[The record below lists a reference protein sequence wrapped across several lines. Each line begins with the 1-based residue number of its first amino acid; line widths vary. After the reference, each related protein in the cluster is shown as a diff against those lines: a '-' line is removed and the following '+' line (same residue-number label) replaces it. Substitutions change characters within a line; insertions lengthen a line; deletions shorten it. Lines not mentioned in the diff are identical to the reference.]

1 MATPGEGLVMR
12 RFSSTAAVIVTLV
25 LATGPVATS
34 DGELQGQSFR
44 VSGSTNLR
52 YVDVR
57 PFIQDSVPAGE
68 LDGTGLLRQLPD
80 GQVVRCA
87 PGSTFCRGTR
97 PGPSLSTIPGSQ
109 DLEMSVWGLGRG
121 VRVYGQLRGRTSW
134 GGDPDFWPRANETV
148 NLLAGYGE
156 LNRDRYR
163 VRLGRQWT
171 ASGLGFYNF
180 DGLQLT
186 LRPRAG
192 WSVEGYAGRSLVR
205 GLNEQRTGDAL
216 EAIEELAPNEPG
228 LALGATVRY
237 RPSPRL
243 NLTALYHRDVRDDRR
258 GLYSELARLD
268 GVYRFGAASVEA
280 AVERDV
286 VGGEFN
292 ELRLRAR
299 TPPLGSVALAVE
311 GRRYRPYFELWTI
324 WGAFSPV
331 GFDEGRLDLTWAPS
345 GGDLIVRGEASY
357 RSYDDTGLDEGV
369 GRFRTDGW
377 GLGANASWTPR
388 ELWRVEGGYRMEVGF
403 GAARS
408 EGHGGVRRS
417 MGDLGHVALRGL
429 AFQRLYEFRLDHGV
443 VVGLGA
449 ETSLRL
455 TDRVQAL
462 GSVTSYRHLD
472 QGDQPDMDWNQLRA
486 NLRLRWTVGAE
497 PGVTRQPPT
506 DPPEVP

>member
-1 MATPGEGLVMR
+1 M
-12 RFSSTAAVIVTLV
+12 
-25 LATGPVATS
+25 TGPWPLRIVVMALLALGMAAAEVAEAQSVRVTGATS
-34 DGELQGQSFR
+34 
-44 VSGSTNLR
+44 LR
-52 YVDVR
+52 YIEVR
-57 PFIQDSVPAGE
+57 PFVRDSVPADEVEGA
-68 LDGTGLLRQLPD
+68 GLLRQTAD
-80 GQVVRCA
+80 GQVVRCVA
-87 PGSTFCRGTR
+87 GQTFCRGTR
-97 PGPSLSTIPGSQ
+97 PGDAVSTLPAMQ
-109 DLEMSVWGLGRG
+109 DLEISAWGFGEGIRAFAH
-121 VRVYGQLRGRTSW
+121 LRGRTAW
-134 GGDPDFWPRANETV
+134 GGDPELWPRADDAFD
-148 NLLAGYGE
+148 LLAAYGE
-156 LNRDRYR
+156 LNRERFR
-163 VRLGRQWT
+163 VRAGRQWVT
-171 ASGLGFYNF
+171 SGLGFYNF
-180 DGLQLT
+180 DGLGLT
-186 LRPRAG
+186 IRPVTG
-192 WSVEGYAGRSLVR
+192 LSLEGQVGRSLVR
-205 GLNEQRTGDAL
+205 GLNEQRTGGAL
-216 EAIEELAPNEPG
+216 EAIEELAPIEPG
-228 LALGATVRY
+228 LMLSTQVRY
-237 RPSPRL
+237 RPTPRFSL
-243 NLTALYHRDVRDDRR
+243 AGLYHRDVRDDRA
-258 GLYSELARLD
+258 GLYSELARAE
-268 GVYRFGAASVEA
+268 GVFRFGGGSVEGA
-280 AVERDV
+280 MEADLA
-286 VGGEFN
+286 GGEFN

-299 TPPLGSVALAVE
+299 TPPIGSTVLAGE
-311 GRRYRPYFELWTI
+311 IRRYRPYFELWTI

>member
-1 MATPGEGLVMR
+1 MR

-331 GFDEGRLDLTWAPS
+331 GFDEARLDATWTRA
-345 GGDLIVRGEASY
+345 RGEIVLRGETSF
-357 RSYDDTGLDEGV
+357 RRYDDTGMEVSLGQ
-369 GRFRTDGW
+369 FRSDGW
-377 GLGANASWTPR
+377 RLGGTASWSPSPD
-388 ELWRVEGGYRMEVGF
+388 WRLEGGVRGEVGF

-408 EGHGGVRRS
+408 EGQARLMRRLDDGGVLAVRA
-417 MGDLGHVALRGL
+417 V
-429 AFQRLYEFRLDHGV
+429 AFQRLYEFRLDHGA

-449 ETSLRL
+449 ESSIRLSERARMSGSL
-455 TDRVQAL
+455 T
-462 GSVTSYRHLD
+462 GYRHLNR
-472 QGDQPDMDWNQLRA
+472 GPTPHLDWTQLRG
-486 NLRLRWTVGAE
+486 NLRLDWVVGSE
-497 PGVTRQPPT
+497 PSPSSPT
-506 DPPEVP
+506 PSGGRP